1 MKFNFKIWIEDEEG
15 KPVIGKGGVALVK
28 AIIDSGS
35 IAKASEEMNVSY
47 KFAWQYVRRI
57 NSEIGGIE
65 MRKGGKNAGGT
76 NINPRVL
83 KAIRVFE
90 QAQEEIKRVLDKYS
104 KLLEEEMNE
113 KT

>member
-47 KFAWQYVRRI
+47 KFAWQ
-57 NSEIGGIE
+57 
-65 MRKGGKNAGGT
+65 
-76 NINPRVL
+76 
-83 KAIRVFE
+83 
-90 QAQEEIKRVLDKYS
+90 
-104 KLLEEEMNE
+104 
-113 KT
+113 